1 MSRKKFE
8 EMIKRKEYSITQD
21 DIDSYLSSAL
31 LQKYRSIKNC
41 GLYDFSKLMLDK
53 HTYKTNKDKIIGVDV
68 DFANH
73 IDIPSVSNHVLKVK
87 EGQEVNSLSV
97 NNHITWD
104 YYDKSL
110 FSTTLYLY
118 YLLDI
123 PLPES
128 EIGKM
133 ILLAIDST
141 YLAWYKYTRPVLL
154 KQGEIGQYT
163 IQNRKTLTGYLEQY
177 DMTEMI
183 DVLNK
188 RTEKDFRELQRIL
201 GIKQEIEVIE
211 MLPRWCFFVDERKL
225 YAGRKWDKVLE
236 ILNLDKVEFVPVY
249 DKVVYAE
256 AKQCCTNF
264 FSQNRLNNSRLLSYA
279 RTGRDKVKYSL
290 IADDIQEGIA

>member
-1 MSRKKFE
+1 MSREKFE
-8 EMIKRKEYSITQD
+8 KIIEGKEYSITQD

-31 LQKYRSIKNC
+31 LQKYRSIKNV
-41 GLYDFSKLMLDK
+41 GMYDFSKLMLDK
-53 HTYKTNKDKIIGVDV
+53 HIYINNKDKIIGVDV

-73 IDIPSVSNHVLKVK
+73 VNIPSVSNHVLKVK
-87 EGQEVNSLSV
+87 EGQEVNSLSI
-97 NNHITWD
+97 NNHITWN
-104 YYDKSL
+104 YFDKSL

-141 YLAWYKYTRPVLL
+141 YLSWYKYTSKYNLAMNEL
-154 KQGEIGQYT
+154 SYYT
-163 IQNRKTLTGYLEQY
+163 IQNRKTLTGYLERY
-177 DMTEMI
+177 GMTEMI

-211 MLPRWCFFVDERKL
+211 MLPKWCFFVDERKL
-225 YAGRKWDKVLE
+225 YTGGKWDKVLE
-236 ILNLDKVEFVPVY
+236 ILGLDRVEFVPFF

-256 AKQCCTNF
+256 AKQCSTNF
-264 FSQNRLNNSRLLSYA
+264 FKENRLDDSRLLSYA

-290 IADDIQEGIA
+290 IADDIQEEIA